1 MHLHGSTVFYIK
13 RGMQIVTLYIILH
26 NLLTTICSILN
37 FTFYIFADW

>member
-13 RGMQIVTLYIILH
+13 RDMQIVTLY
-26 NLLTTICSILN
+26 NLLTTIFSILN